1 MIKYCA
7 SVFKTQRR
15 KTREVLV
22 GNIGVGGSNPIR
34 IQSMTTSNTRDVDA
48 TIDQILRLS
57 DSGCEIVR
65 VTVQGIKEA
74 EACEGIKNGLL
85 RRGNDIPLVA
95 DIHFF
100 PPAALRVVDFVDK
113 VRINPGNFVDKR
125 ASFKMLEYDDVSYAR
140 EIEKIEEK
148 FTPLI
153 EKCKRLKRSMRI
165 GTNHGS
171 LSDRI
176 MNRYGDT
183 PRGMVESALEFAR
196 VCRKNDYHDFL
207 FSMKSSNPQVMILAY
222 RLLVAEMMALGWDYP
237 LHLGV
242 TEAGVGEDGRIKSAM
257 GIGSLL
263 LDGIGE
269 TIRVS
274 LTEDPWNEIDPCKRL
289 IALAKAYEEKPGV
302 EPFEETHRR
311 FEAIQRRL
319 VDLPNDIA
327 MHRDGT
333 VIVGVHSNDVQG
345 PDFYGKLGFESRLGS
360 PKLKV
365 SSADCIVLQEKV
377 DAPHAFQT
385 LKKLTDAGMGILSK
399 NPQEEIE
406 HLQLFDSMAC
416 HPNCSKNHL
425 FAISPLTRPATA
437 VVVRDESPEQWA
449 LLETIKPKLVF
460 LSPAANRLHYSRRF
474 FDWLQE
480 RQIRIPVIVSF
491 SYACS
496 KEELVIQSAAEY
508 GALFCDGLG
517 DGIWIQAPFDID
529 FLRNLSFNI
538 LQAARMRTS
547 KTDFI
552 SCPSCGR
559 TLFDLQ
565 DVSKRIRERTAHLPG
580 VKIAIMG
587 CIVNGPGE
595 MADADFGYV
604 GSKPGMIDLY
614 LGKQCVEKNISFAE
628 ADDRLIELI
637 KKHGRW
643 LDPEPVINTIDQN
656 QNFN

>member
-1 MIKYCA
+1 MIKYCE
-7 SVFKTQRR
+7 SIFKTKRW

-22 GNIGVGGSNPIR
+22 GNIGVGGNNPVR
-34 IQSMTTSNTRDVDA
+34 IQSMTTSSTRDIEA
-48 TIDQILRLS
+48 TIDQIIRLA
-57 DSGCEIVR
+57 DNGCEIAR
-65 VTVQGIKEA
+65 VTVQGMKEA
-74 EACEGIKNGLL
+74 DACEGIKNGLL
-85 RRGNDIPLVA
+85 QRGYTIPLVA

-100 PPAALRVVDFVDK
+100 PPAAMRVVDFVDK
-113 VRINPGNFVDKR
+113 VRVNPGNFVDKR
-125 ASFKMLEYDDVSYAR
+125 ASFKTIDYDDLSYAK

-148 FTPLI
+148 FTPLV

-196 VCRKNDYHDFL
+196 VCRNNDYHDFM

-242 TEAGVGEDGRIKSAM
+242 TEAGEGEDGRIKSAM

-263 LDGIGE
+263 LDGIGD

-274 LTEDPWNEIDPCKRL
+274 LTEDAWNEIDPCKRL
-289 IALAKAYEEKPGV
+289 IAFAKGYEGQGV
-302 EPFEETHRR
+302 NPFEENHRHI
-311 FEAIQRRL
+311 ESIERRPSVYPKNISL
-319 VDLPNDIA
+319 
-327 MHRDGT
+327 HRDGT
-333 VIVGVHSNDVQG
+333 VMVTASAQDLESQ
-345 PDFYGKLGFESRLGS
+345 DFYKKIGCDTQFGK

-365 SSADCIVLQEKV
+365 SSSDGIILKDRVETHQALQVIKNLKETGMTPFSINGIQPDTV
-377 DAPHAFQT
+377 PILTLCEAYQQYSVARFSLALAPTFPRT
-385 LKKLTDAGMGILSK
+385 VVIKD
-399 NPQEEIE
+399 E
-406 HLQLFDSMAC
+406 
-416 HPNCSKNHL
+416 
-425 FAISPLTRPATA
+425 PL
-437 VVVRDESPEQWA
+437 DQWP
-449 LLETIKPKLVF
+449 LLETLQPELIF
-460 LSPAANRLHYSRRF
+460 LSPSTNRLHYSRQF
-474 FDWLQE
+474 FDWLKE
-480 RQIRIPVIVSF
+480 KNLSIPVILKF
-491 SYACS
+491 DYECS
-496 KEELVIQSAAEY
+496 KEDLIIQSAAEF

-517 DGIWIQAPFDID
+517 DGIWIQAPYEIE
-529 FLRNLSFNI
+529 FLKNLSFNI
-538 LQAARMRTS
+538 LQAARMRSS

-614 LGKQCVEKNISFAE
+614 VGKQCVEKDINFAD
-628 ADDRLIELI
+628 ADDRLVDLI

-643 LDPEPVINTIDQN
+643 VEPELICVN
-656 QNFN
+656 

>member
-1 MIKYCA
+1 MKKYCE
-7 SVFKTQRR
+7 SIFNTKRR

-22 GNIGVGGSNPIR
+22 GHVGVGGNNPVR
-34 IQSMTTSNTRDVDA
+34 IQSMTTSSTRDIEA
-48 TIDQILRLS
+48 TIGQAIRLA
-57 DSGCEIVR
+57 DAGCEIVR
-65 VTVQGIKEA
+65 VTVQGMKEA
-74 EACEGIKNGLL
+74 DACEGIKNGLIQ
-85 RRGNDIPLVA
+85 RGYNVPLVA

-100 PPAALRVVDFVDK
+100 PPAAMQVIDFVDK
-113 VRINPGNFVDKR
+113 VRINPGNYVDKR
-125 ASFKMLEYDDVSYAR
+125 ASFKTIEYDDHSYAR

-148 FTPLI
+148 FTPLV
-153 EKCKRLKRSMRI
+153 EKCKRLKRAMRI

-183 PRGMVESALEFAR
+183 PQGMVESALEFAR
-196 VCRKNDYHDFL
+196 ICRKNDYHDFM

-222 RLLVAEMMALGWDYP
+222 RLLAAEMNALGWDYP

-242 TEAGVGEDGRIKSAM
+242 TEAGEGEDGRIKSAM

-263 LDGIGE
+263 LDGLGD

-274 LTEDPWNEIDPCKRL
+274 LTEDAWNEIDPCKRL
-289 IALAKAYEEKPGV
+289 VAFAKSYEGQGV
-302 EPFEETHRR
+302 APFEESHRPI
-311 FEAIQRRL
+311 EAIKRREVVYPKGISL
-319 VDLPNDIA
+319 
-327 MHRDGT
+327 HRDGT
-333 VIVGVHSNDVQG
+333 VILGVNQTALNAS
-345 PDFYGKLGFESRLGS
+345 DFYQKIGCEVRLGK

-365 SSADCIVLQEKV
+365 SSSDCLILQDDIKADPVIQDLQNIGITSFSTGHELPNV
-377 DAPHAFQT
+377 IALMSLANAMTHHNQHARTQT
-385 LKKLTDAGMGILSK
+385 FSIAATPLLPCGVMIQDE
-399 NPQEEIE
+399 PQEHWQSLEI
-406 HLQLFDSMAC
+406 
-416 HPNCSKNHL
+416 
-425 FAISPLTRPATA
+425 
-437 VVVRDESPEQWA
+437 
-449 LLETIKPKLVF
+449 IKPAVIF
-460 LSPAANRLHYSRRF
+460 LAPSSNRLHYARQF
-474 FDWLQE
+474 FDWLKAKN
-480 RQIRIPVIVSF
+480 ILTPVILAF
-491 SYACS
+491 RYDCS
-496 KEELVIQSAAEY
+496 KEDLMIQAAVEF
-508 GALFCDGLG
+508 GALLCDGLG
-517 DGIWIQAPFDID
+517 DGIWIQSTHDIE

-538 LQAARMRTS
+538 LQAARMRSS

-565 DVSKRIRERTAHLPG
+565 EVSKRIRERTSHLPG

-614 LGKQCVEKNISFAE
+614 VGKQCVEKDIHFAD

-643 LDPEPVINTIDQN
+643 VEAPNS
-656 QNFN
+656 